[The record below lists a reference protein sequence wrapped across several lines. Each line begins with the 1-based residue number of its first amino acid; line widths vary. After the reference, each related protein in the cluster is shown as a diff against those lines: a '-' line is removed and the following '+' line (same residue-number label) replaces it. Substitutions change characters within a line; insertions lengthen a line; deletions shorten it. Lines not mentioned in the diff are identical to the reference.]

1 MPVLISNQTSNTTN
15 NEQQEQIYNQE
26 ENGEI
31 NNHVPSNEPEVKKYF
46 FILTIESFGYFQV
59 DLLRMLDEPIQT
71 NGVSH
76 QHQTLNPLEDLLF
89 GNGIQTTN
97 SKAFQNTYFFFII
110 TKFLLA
116 IPPLTAL
123 NKNGL
128 RIIFTF
134 EREGTILTIHAK
146 ATNSTQYSMTN
157 FIFKAAVPRVNELFY
172 IYKIYIYYFRHL
184 ILNYIRRMVQ
194 QFLEI
199 IPEGLNK

>member
-97 SKAFQNTYFFFII
+97 SKAFQNTYFFFY
-110 TKFLLA
+110 
-116 IPPLTAL
+116 
-123 NKNGL
+123 NN
-128 RIIFTF
+128 
-134 EREGTILTIHAK
+134 
-146 ATNSTQYSMTN
+146 
-157 FIFKAAVPRVNELFY
+157 
-172 IYKIYIYYFRHL
+172 
-184 ILNYIRRMVQ
+184 
-194 QFLEI
+194 
-199 IPEGLNK
+199 